1 MASPPK
7 KNISNLISRFESGA
21 AFEEPPSE
29 ENSEESPPREIGDSP
44 IQTEESPIKL
54 GESPPKARESP
65 ESGGSHMSSSPEDTQ
80 WAFNP
85 NMSFTGR
92 INDDIEIF
100 DENDFMVE
108 EEEEFV
114 DDGSPR
120 AAMKRQ
126 LQVICKYKTIICLF
140 RV

>member
-21 AFEEPPSE
+21 AFVEPPSE
-29 ENSEESPPREIGDSP
+29 ESSDGSPPRDIEGSP
-44 IQTEESPIKL
+44 IKSGESPIKL
-54 GESPPKARESP
+54 GESPPRARESP
-65 ESGGSHMSSSPEDTQ
+65 ESGGSYVSSSPEDTQ

-126 LQVICKYKTIICLF
+126 LQVISRNLMKS
-140 RV
+140 